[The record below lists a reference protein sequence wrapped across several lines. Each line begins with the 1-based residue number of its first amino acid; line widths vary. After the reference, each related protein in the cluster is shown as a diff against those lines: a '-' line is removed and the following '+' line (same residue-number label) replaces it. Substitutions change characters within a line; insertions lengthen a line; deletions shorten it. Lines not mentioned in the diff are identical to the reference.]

1 MTLVTFSELRSPEA
15 GELATNGRRVIGLI
29 GLGAVE
35 QHGPHLPLATDW
47 IIAEHLVPAIA
58 NRIAEP
64 VLAAPVLPG
73 GLSTHHLAFPGT
85 VHLPEDVVRGFV
97 TAYIEAFGR
106 VGVTDVA
113 LFSSH
118 GGNFYE
124 LGELARSYDGGGTRV
139 IAYSDLPRYL
149 KVMADGAAT
158 RGVDVPETD
167 AHAGGLETSQMMYLR
182 GVDSIAMED
191 GLEGYVAAEDG
202 WLDVLLRDGIDAL
215 SPIGVLGR
223 PSIAKEDAGEAIC
236 GALAEEIADWIS
248 SELGVSRAS

>member
-1 MTLVTFSELRSPEA
+1 MTLITFSELRSPDA
-15 GELATNGRRVIGLI
+15 GALTAGGRRVIGLV

-47 IIAEHLVPAIA
+47 VIAEHLVPAIA
-58 NRIAEP
+58 NRIQEP

-85 VHLPEDVVRGFV
+85 VHLPEAVVTGYV
-97 TAYIEAFGR
+97 QAYIEAFGKL
-106 VGVTDVA
+106 GVTDIA

-118 GGNFYE
+118 GGNFFH
-124 LGELARSYDGGGTRV
+124 LGELARSYEGSGTRV
-139 IAYSDLPRYL
+139 IAFDDLPRYL
-149 KVMADGAAT
+149 KVMADGAAS

-167 AHAGGLETSQMMYLR
+167 AHAGGIETSQMMFLR
-182 GVDSIAMED
+182 GADSVEMED

-202 WLDVLLRDGIDAL
+202 WLDILLQQGIDAL

-223 PSIAKEDAGEAIC
+223 PYIATPEAGEAIC
-236 GALAEEIADWIS
+236 AALGDELAGWLAA
-248 SELGVSRAS
+248 ELGATLV